1 MKETKNI
8 MFVESRDIT
17 PAPNFAGKKSSGHT
31 LLSALKDNLDNHFD
45 SEASVIKMFLAPD
58 IDNPSKMVLI
68 SLDNGTGI
76 APALIHKMYVDN
88 YSTKTGANR
97 WTVNRKR
104 RNLGCKGNGIKN
116 VTARIA
122 DSVLTVSKIESD
134 YIYAVE
140 YNPGKME
147 VSQSFKADVYRVEQ
161 GTSNTMIET
170 LRNYWLAYMVNGDG
184 QILNHGTMNI
194 FKNINSE
201 VLNTLKTKLN
211 FKPTSFDMSLG
222 ASFGETYEKFLNDGD
237 KLFVGTDPKQLE
249 QVFPLNPFTG
259 ANLQS
264 SKIFTYPVK
273 VNGIW
278 EDCKVKCTFYVFPD
292 GVQHYRRTSASFA
305 GVYIYRNDRLHL
317 TQKNRP
323 MTTELPDS
331 AIHRLK
337 TEGVDWKSNTI
348 WDAFPGTHSR
358 YSKIRIKLEMISDLD
373 EAFGVNVVKTEM
385 SFTSALDDLSTYIY
399 KQVRAVDPFKGRII
413 SDSATLFQKYTR
425 NHKKHIDSAISKVL
439 AGFNHPDDLKMTK
452 SIIAKFTE
460 ELGESVL

>member
-1 MKETKNI
+1 
-8 MFVESRDIT
+8 MFVEVRDIT

-45 SEASVIKMFLAPD
+45 SEATLIRCFLAPD
-58 IDNPSKMVLI
+58 IENPKKMVLVT
-68 SLDNGTGI
+68 LDNGHGI
-76 APALIHKMYVDN
+76 APANIHKMYVDN
-88 YSTKTGANR
+88 YSTKVGLNR
-97 WTVNRKR
+97 WTANRKR

-116 VTARIA
+116 VVARLS

-140 YNPGKME
+140 YNPSKITVAQQFTAE
-147 VSQSFKADVYRVEQ
+147 VYRVEQ
-161 GTSNTMIET
+161 GTSLPIIET
-170 LRNYWLAYMVNGDG
+170 LRQYWLKYMVDENG

-194 FKNINSE
+194 FKNLNAE
-201 VLNTLKTKLN
+201 VLHQLKSKLN
-211 FKPTSFDMSLG
+211 YTPTSFDMSYG
-222 ASFGETYEKFLNDGD
+222 ASFGETYEEFLIQGD
-237 KLFVGTDPKQLE
+237 KLYVGTDFKALE
-249 QVFPLNPFTG
+249 PVLPLSPFTG
-259 ANLQS
+259 AKVDS
-264 SKIFTYPVK
+264 VKVFTYRQL

-305 GVYIYRNDRLHL
+305 GVYIYRNGRLHL

-331 AIHRLK
+331 AIEKLK

-358 YSKIRIKLEMISDLD
+358 YSKIRIKLEMVSDLD
-373 EAFGVNVVKTEM
+373 ESFGVNVVKTEM

-399 KQVRAVDPFKGRII
+399 KQVRAVDPFKGKRIA
-413 SDSATLFQKYTR
+413 SSAQLFQRFTR

-439 AGFNHPDDLKMTK
+439 ADFHNPDDVKMTK

-460 ELGESVL
+460 ELGEAVL